1 MKKSYVIILLAGW
14 LYCSGIY
21 NTYGFVNA
29 DLNAEVLSGYS
40 SIAGIGEGG
49 GLNGNGGK
57 DKNKGKGCKNPS
69 HDHSKDKDG
78 GKNCN
83 SKDKGDKDGDGK
95 GNGKDKSCDN
105 PSHDHSKDKDGG
117 KNCNGKDK
125 DGKDKDDQD
134 EDGDNG
140 DNDGS
145 NGGGSDQQPTCEGNS
160 FSTSIVNKKEV
171 TDTCVEY
178 EIKVS
183 YDGTRSFGLSHFSI
197 GIPCGEVKNISN
209 SENWKQ
215 VFGKDPTTG
224 VYGLKI
230 DDINGFGEKG
240 ADSFTIKFTWCGD
253 ASCEK
258 MLGVVS
264 YKAGQCIDY
273 DTLQDSGN
281 DNGGGS
287 EDDGSGDGDGNDG
300 DSGGDG
306 TDDDGDN
313 PPDSVGTCSTLIARL
328 QKTNVSCA
336 GSSNGQLQVVIT
348 DGQEPYTYA
357 WSTGETSA
365 TIQNLTAGNYS
376 VTVTDAKDN
385 TMTLAESIIAAE
397 AIAISETLIH
407 PTCSGSTNGA
417 ISLLVAGG
425 SGAYTFSW
433 SNGTTQQDLV
443 NLGSGSYTVVVSDS
457 AGCSAQKTF
466 TLENSTSI
474 TVGVSFT
481 HPACGQSNGIIDI
494 TPAGGVVPYTY
505 LWSTGAT
512 TQDLS
517 NGIPGTYT
525 VKITD
530 ASGCSLNMQYALRIN
545 NTLALKYV
553 VSPTRCA
560 DDGSGA
566 IDLTVTGGTAPY
578 TYLWQDG
585 ITTEDRIGLK
595 SGLYK
600 VTVTDASGCSS
611 SINISVF
618 KKTFTVTSEV
628 VQPKCAGD
636 LGSITVNPVDGV
648 SPYTYSW
655 NTGDTGN
662 SQTGVGPGT
671 YSVNITDASGCS
683 VTMVFLMPTLV
694 AISATS
700 EVSNTQCGSE
710 DAFTID
716 LSVSGGMSPYT
727 YEWSGGATT
736 QDVSGL
742 QSGTYT
748 VKITDANGCSVTKEV
763 VVNQVSVSWSCL
775 INQPTK
781 EVVCK
786 SAGNILTTSMEYA
799 TTYHWTVSS
808 ADHSWEITAGSASSA
823 VVYTAGNAGSSATFT
838 LIITKD
844 GCSKSCTYTISSTGC
859 IERDNTGGGDP
870 LADDPCASD
879 TTNTITKEIALDSTT
894 VATASNSSTTQQS
907 DENEETP
914 EKTEVES
921 LDDSMITE
929 LQVNAYPNP
938 FTDRVNFEWTSNED
952 DYVQVEILDVLGRR
966 TSVIF
971 RGPVQKGNSYS
982 CDWSPTG
989 TDRLYL
995 YRYQSSKKMEQGKLL
1010 MK

>member
-1 MKKSYVIILLAGW
+1 MSRGAWVGYVWPTQQTMKKSYVIILLAGW
-14 LYCSGIY
+14 LYYSGIY
-21 NTYGFVNA
+21 NTYGFVKL
-29 DLNAEVLSGYS
+29 DLHEVGLSDQ
-40 SIAGIGEGG
+40 
-49 GLNGNGGK
+49 GNL
-57 DKNKGKGCKNPS
+57 PVIS
-69 HDHSKDKDG
+69 R
-78 GKNCN
+78 
-83 SKDKGDKDGDGK
+83 
-95 GNGKDKSCDN
+95 
-105 PSHDHSKDKDGG
+105 
-117 KNCNGKDK
+117 
-125 DGKDKDDQD
+125 
-134 EDGDNG
+134 
-140 DNDGS
+140 GS
-145 NGGGSDQQPTCEGNS
+145 NQKPTCEGNS
-160 FSTSIVNKKEV
+160 YSTTIVSKNEV
-171 TDTCVEY
+171 TATCVEY

-230 DDINGFGEKG
+230 DDIKGFGEKG
-240 ADSFTIKFTWCGD
+240 ADSFIIKFTWCGD
-253 ASCEK
+253 ASCDK
-258 MLGVVS
+258 TLGVVS

-273 DTLQDSGN
+273 DTLLDSSN

-287 EDDGSGDGDGNDG
+287 GDDGSGDGDGNDDGSDG
-300 DSGGDG
+300 DGSDGGGNDGGGGDGDGDG
-306 TDDDGDN
+306 TDGDGDN
-313 PPDSVGTCSTLIARL
+313 PPDSVNTCSTLIARL

-336 GSSNGQLQVVIT
+336 GSNTGQLQVVII

-365 TIQNLTAGNYS
+365 TIQNLAAGNYL
-376 VTVTDAKDN
+376 VTVTDAKSN
-385 TMTLAESIIAAE
+385 TMTLAESITATE
-397 AIAISETLIH
+397 AITITESLTQ
-407 PTCSGSTNGA
+407 PTCNGFSNGA
-417 ISLLVAGG
+417 ISLNVVGG
-425 SGAYTFSW
+425 SGAYSYSW
-433 SNGTTQQDLV
+433 SNGTTQQDLT

-457 AGCSAQKTF
+457 AGCSSQKTF
-466 TLENSTSI
+466 TLVNSTAI
-474 TVGVSFT
+474 TVGVNFR
-481 HPACGQSNGIIDI
+481 HPTCNQSNGLIDI
-494 TPAGGVVPYTY
+494 TPAGGVAPYTY
-505 LWSTGAT
+505 LWNTGAT
-512 TQDLS
+512 TQDLA
-517 NGIPGTYT
+517 NGVAGTYT

-530 ASGCSLNMQYALRIN
+530 ATGCFVSMVYALRLN

-553 VSPTRCA
+553 VSPTSCA

-585 ITTEDRIGLK
+585 ITTEDRTGVK

-600 VTVTDASGCSS
+600 VTVTDGSGCSS
-611 SINISVF
+611 AINISVF

-628 VQPKCAGD
+628 IQPKCAGD
-636 LGSITVNPVDGV
+636 LGSITVTPVDGV

-655 NTGDTGN
+655 TNGDTGN
-662 SQTGVGPGT
+662 SQTGIGAGT
-671 YSVNITDASGCS
+671 YSVIITDATGCS
-683 VTMVFLMPTLV
+683 VTMVFVMPALL
-694 AISATS
+694 AISTSS
-700 EVSNTQCGSE
+700 EVSNMQCGSE
-710 DAFTID
+710 GAFAID
-716 LSVSGGMSPYT
+716 LSVTGGQSPYT
-727 YEWSGGATT
+727 YVWSSGATT

-742 QSGTYT
+742 QSGTYS

-763 VVNQVSVSWSCL
+763 VVNPVSVSWSCL

-786 SAGNILTTSMEYA
+786 SAGNILTTSIQDA

-808 ADHSWEITAGSASSA
+808 ADNSWVITTGSDSA
-823 VVYTAGNAGSSATFT
+823 VAVYTAGNAGSSATFT
-838 LIITKD
+838 LTLTKD

-870 LADDPCASD
+870 VTDDPCASD
-879 TTNTITKEIALDSTT
+879 TTNTITKEITTDSTT
-894 VATASNSSTTQQS
+894 VATTSTSSTTHES

-914 EKTEVES
+914 VKTEVEALDES
-921 LDDSMITE
+921 LTPV

-971 RGPVQKGNSYS
+971 SGPVKKGNSYS
-982 CDWSPTG
+982 CDWTPAG

-995 YRYQSSKKMEQGKLL
+995 YRYQSTKKMEQGKLL

>member
-1 MKKSYVIILLAGW
+1 MSPVAPVGYVWPTHQTMKKSYVIILLAGW
-14 LYCSGIY
+14 LYGLSI
-21 NTYGFVNA
+21 NSYGFVKS
-29 DLNAEVLSGYS
+29 DLHAVVWHDDSN
-40 SIAGIGEGG
+40 IPGIGGG
-49 GLNGNGGK
+49 DEKKGNGGM
-57 DKNKGKGCKNPS
+57 NKYQSKGCGNSS

-78 GKNCN
+78 GRNC
-83 SKDKGDKDGDGK
+83 
-95 GNGKDKSCDN
+95 
-105 PSHDHSKDKDGG
+105 
-117 KNCNGKDK
+117 
-125 DGKDKDDQD
+125 DGKDKDKGKDD
-134 EDGDNG
+134 DGN
-140 DNDGS
+140 S
-145 NGGGSDQQPTCEGNS
+145 GGSGGSHQPSCDGNS
-160 FSTSIVNKKEV
+160 YSTTIVNKNEV

-215 VFGKDPTTG
+215 IFGKDPTTS

-230 DDINGFGEKG
+230 DDIKSFGEQG
-240 ADSFTIKFTWCGD
+240 ADSFTVKFIWCGD

-258 MLGVVS
+258 TLGVVS

-273 DTLQDSGN
+273 DTLQGSDN

-287 EDDGSGDGDGNDG
+287 EGDGSGGGDGNDDGSDDDGSDG
-300 DSGGDG
+300 DGSGGGDDNDDGSGGDG
-306 TDDDGDN
+306 TDGDN
-313 PPDSVGTCSTLIARL
+313 PPDSVNTCSTLIARL
-328 QKTNVSCA
+328 QKINTSCA
-336 GSSNGQLQVVIT
+336 GSSNGQLQVVIM
-348 DGQEPYTYA
+348 DGQEPYTYT

-365 TIQNLTAGNYS
+365 TIQNLAAGNYL
-376 VTVTDAKDN
+376 VTVTDANNN
-385 TMTLAESIIAAE
+385 TMTLAESITAAE
-397 AIAISETLIH
+397 AITITESLTQ
-407 PTCSGSTNGA
+407 PTCNGFTNGA
-417 ISLLVAGG
+417 ISLHVVGG

-433 SNGTTQQDLV
+433 SNGTTQKDLTD
-443 NLGSGSYTVVVSDS
+443 LGSGSYSVLVSDS

-466 TLENSTSI
+466 TLTNSTAISI
-474 TVGVSFT
+474 SVSFT

-494 TPAGGVVPYTY
+494 TPAGGVAPYTY

-512 TQDLS
+512 TQDLA
-517 NGIPGTYT
+517 NGGPGTYT

-530 ASGCSLNMQYALRIN
+530 ATGCSVNMVYALRIN

-553 VSPTRCA
+553 VSPTSCA
-560 DDGSGA
+560 DDSSGA
-566 IDLTVTGGTAPY
+566 IDLTVTGGTIPY

-585 ITTEDRIGLK
+585 ITSEDRTGLK

-600 VTVTDASGCSS
+600 VTVTDGSGCSS
-611 SINISVF
+611 AINISVF

-628 VQPKCAGD
+628 IQPKCAGD
-636 LGSITVNPVDGV
+636 LGSISVTPVDGV

-655 NTGDTGN
+655 SNGDTGN
-662 SQTGVGPGT
+662 SQTGLVAGT
-671 YSVNITDASGCS
+671 YSVTITDASGCS
-683 VTMVFLMPTLV
+683 VTMVFVLPALV
-694 AISATS
+694 AISATT
-700 EVSNTQCGSE
+700 EVSNMQCGSE
-710 DAFTID
+710 GAFAID
-716 LSVSGGMSPYT
+716 LSVTGGQAPYT
-727 YEWSGGATT
+727 YVWSSGATT
-736 QDVSGL
+736 QNVSGL

-748 VKITDANGCSVTKEV
+748 VKITDANGCSVAKEV
-763 VVNQVSVSWSCL
+763 VVNPVSVSWNCL

-786 SAGNILTTSMEYA
+786 SAGNMLTTSIA
-799 TTYHWTVSS
+799 DAATYHWTVSS
-808 ADHSWEITAGSASSA
+808 ADNSWVITAGSDLSA

-838 LIITKD
+838 LTITKD
-844 GCSKSCTYTISSTGC
+844 GCTKSCTYTTSTTGC

-879 TTNTITKEIALDSTT
+879 STITITKEITTDSTT
-894 VATASNSSTTQQS
+894 VATASTSSTTQQA

-921 LDDSMITE
+921 LDSLINR

-938 FTDRVNFEWTSNED
+938 FTDRVNFEWTSSED

-966 TSVIF
+966 TSVVF
-971 RGPVQKGNSYS
+971 SGPVKKGNSYS
-982 CDWSPTG
+982 CDWSPAG